1 MKYVVL
7 GDVEK
12 IVEYLEKTTLDHG
25 RPIGNDYVYIGN
37 STFWGQKIC
46 VLSSDIREY
55 DAVPITYNQMVKLF
69 PIKEEYTLSEV
80 AEYLGKAISV
90 LNKIKEERWEKELI

>member
-1 MKYVVL
+1 MRYVVL

-12 IVEYLEKTTLDHG
+12 IVEHLEKTMFNHG
-25 RPIGNDYVYIGN
+25 EPIGNDYVYIGD
-37 STFWGQKIC
+37 STFWEQKISF
-46 VLSSDIREY
+46 LSSDIKQY
-55 DAVPITYNQMVKLF
+55 DATPITYNQMVKLF

-90 LNKIKEERWEKELI
+90 LNKIKGE

>member
-1 MKYVVL
+1 MRYVVF

-12 IVEYLEKTTLDHG
+12 IVEHLEKNTLFG
-25 RPIGNDYVYIGN
+25 RGNLIGYDYVYIGD
-37 STFWGQKIC
+37 STFWEQKISL
-46 VLSSDIREY
+46 LSSDIKQY
-55 DAVPITYNQMVKLF
+55 GATPITYEEMVKLF

-90 LNKIKEERWEKELI
+90 LNKIKGE